1 MIKWLKRPPELF
13 LSVRTHI
20 ALLATGIVLLAGA
33 AGTMVVAAYTLN
45 SVEEQLGRRVLHVAR
60 TVAEIDDVKRSVG
73 RPGGDVVIQPIAERI
88 RQANTVE
95 YVVVLDMDRRRYS
108 HPVTAR
114 VGTIFTGGD
123 EGPAFAEHTYVS
135 HAAGMWGN
143 SVRAFVPVMSED
155 YSEQVGVVVVGILT
169 PSVISVLSDLAPELS
184 VALLVAL
191 SVGLVGAWLL
201 GSRIKRQLLGLEPPE
216 IARLLQE
223 RVAILNALGEG
234 VLAIDREQRITVISE
249 EAQRMLGRGP
259 EAVGMRLED
268 LIPHSRLPEILRSG
282 QPEFNQETLL
292 GTTVV
297 FANRVPVR
305 IQGRIIGAVA
315 TFRDRTEVHRLAD
328 QLTGVTKFIDSLRA
342 QNHEHMN
349 RLHTIAGLI
358 QFGRQQEAIDY
369 IYSSYEEQ
377 QNQTR
382 FLTRR
387 FQDYRVAALLLGK
400 LHRARELNITMT
412 IDQSSRLRRLPPNTD
427 ATSLTVMVGNLLE
440 NAMDAVGGVPA
451 DRRHVTCLIRDGEQG
466 LRIAVRD
473 TGLGIPPEMRQEVW
487 RPGFSTKSGQHQ
499 GIGLALVQQH
509 VESAGGQISFVT
521 GPEGTSF
528 EIWIPYNK
536 RSAEGAEP
544 V

>member
-1 MIKWLKRPPELF
+1 MRNWLKAPQEFFR
-13 LSVRTHI
+13 SVRTHI
-20 ALLATGIVLLAGA
+20 AMLATGLVLLAGA
-33 AGTMVVAAYTLN
+33 AGTVVVAAYTLN

-73 RPGGDVVIQPIAERI
+73 RPGGETIIQPIAERI
-88 RQANTVE
+88 RQVNTVE
-95 YVVVLDMDRRRYS
+95 YVVVLDMARVRYS
-108 HPVTAR
+108 HPVPAR
-114 VGTIFTGGD
+114 IGTVFSGGD

-135 HAAGMWGN
+135 HAAGMWGR
-143 SVRAFVPVMSED
+143 SIRAFVPVMSED
-155 YSEQVGVVVVGILT
+155 STHQTGVVVVGIMT
-169 PSVISVLSDLAPELS
+169 PSVISVMADLAPELS

-191 SVGLVGAWLL
+191 SVGLVGAWML

-223 RVAILNALGEG
+223 REAILNAIGEG

-249 EAQRMLGRGP
+249 EAQRILGCGT
-259 EAVGMRLED
+259 EAIGIPVTYLV
-268 LIPHSRLPEILRSG
+268 PHSRLPEILRTG
-282 QPEFNQETLL
+282 EPEFNKEMLL
-292 GTTVV
+292 GATVV
-297 FANRVPVR
+297 FSNRVPVR
-305 IQGRIIGAVA
+305 IKGQIIGAVA

-358 QFGRQQEAIDY
+358 QFGRHQDAIDY

-377 QNQTR
+377 QEQTR

-400 LHRARELNITMT
+400 LHRARELNIHLQ
-412 IDQSSRLRRLPPNTD
+412 IDPRSRLRIFPRKTD
-427 ATSLTVMVGNLLE
+427 ATSLCIMIGNLLE
-440 NAMDAVGGVPA
+440 NAMDAVGAVPGE
-451 DRRHVTCLIRDGEQG
+451 RRQVYCLIRDSERG

-473 TGLGIPPEMRQEVW
+473 SGQGIPPELREKVW
-487 RPGFSTKSGQHQ
+487 RPGFSTKSGEHQ

-509 VESAGGQISFVT
+509 VESAGGQVSFAT
-521 GPEGTSF
+521 GPEGTTF
-528 EIWIPYNK
+528 EIWIPQEQNT
-536 RSAEGAEP
+536 AEGAEP
-544 V
+544 E